1 MNEQIALGFGNNV
14 DYEIV
19 WDAAVFEDLIVH
31 YGISDAE
38 LTTDAVIA
46 SERDLVVS
54 ILAFLK
60 IAQGGERFVSTSA
73 LIEEFSQKFKK
84 KITLG
89 GTSVRAAIA
98 MHKLGCSSAL
108 HLVTVNDHVR
118 RLIPPNSP
126 FVCSSGQDS
135 LHPHLIVQFG
145 KDVRVKAGDIDI
157 RASQANRLIYHSD
170 DDNIA
175 MNINEDFAELAIE
188 AKALLIS
195 GFNAMQSKPLLVAR
209 LESLKRI
216 IKRLPQDA
224 LVFYEDGGYFDLD
237 FSLLIYRA
245 LGKSIDIFSLNED
258 ELQAHLKRKVD
269 LLDAAQVQT
278 ALADLHKQLRIDTI
292 VLHTRHGALA
302 YGHGASRFAKPL
314 KVGTS
319 LATARFC
326 YGDDFTA
333 QHVRHIASRPPR
345 ADSAAFAEA
354 IQAMPGDKIVCAP
367 VADVPSMKAVTIGL
381 GDAFVGGFLSALL
394 PKIAPAPAD
403 IANALGNA

>member
-1 MNEQIALGFGNNV
+1 MNQRIALGFGNSV

-19 WDAAVFEDLIVH
+19 WDSKVFEDLIVH
-31 YGISDAE
+31 YNIRAAE

-46 SERDLVVS
+46 SERGLLVS

-60 IAQGGERFVSTSA
+60 IAQGGERFVSASA
-73 LIEEFSQKFKK
+73 LIEAFSQRFKK

-118 RLIPPNSP
+118 RLIPPDSR
-126 FVCSSGQDS
+126 FVCSNANDS
-135 LHPHLIVQFG
+135 SHPHLIVQFSQNAA
-145 KDVRVKAGDIDI
+145 VKAGDIDI
-157 RASQANRLIYHSD
+157 RASQPNRLIYHSD
-170 DDNIA
+170 PDNIA
-175 MNINEDFAELAIE
+175 MNINEDFAKFAVG

-195 GFNAMQSKPLLVAR
+195 GFNAMQSRRLLAVR

-237 FSLLIYRA
+237 YSHLIYRA
-245 LGKSIDIFSLNED
+245 LGKRIDIFSLNED
-258 ELQAHLKRKVD
+258 ELQAHLKRRVD
-269 LLDAAQVQT
+269 LLDAAQVRE
-278 ALADLHKQLRIDTI
+278 ALIDLHKQMRIDTI

-302 YGHGASRFAKPL
+302 YGQGADRFAKPL
-314 KVGTS
+314 KIGTS

-326 YGDDFTA
+326 YGDVFTA
-333 QHVRHIASRPPR
+333 RHVRHIRKRPAR
-345 ADSAAFAEA
+345 ADSAAFAES
-354 IQAMPGDKIVCAP
+354 IQSMLGDQVVCAP
-367 VADVPSMKAVTIGL
+367 VADVPSMKAVTVGL
-381 GDAFVGGFLSALL
+381 GDAFVGGFLSAL
-394 PKIAPAPAD
+394 
-403 IANALGNA
+403 

>member
-1 MNEQIALGFGNNV
+1 MNEHIALGFGSSV

-19 WDAAVFEDLIVH
+19 WDAAIFEDLIVH
-31 YGISDAE
+31 YSIRDAE

-60 IAQGGERFVSTSA
+60 IAQGGERFVSASA
-73 LIEEFSQKFKK
+73 LIEEFSRKFKK

-126 FVCSSGQDS
+126 FVCSSDQDS

-145 KDVRVKAGDIDI
+145 KNARVKAGDIDI

-175 MNINEDFAELAIE
+175 MNINEDFAKLAVG

-195 GFNAMQSKPLLVAR
+195 GFNAMQSRPLLAAR

-216 IKRLPQDA
+216 IKRLPEDA

-237 FSLLIYRA
+237 YSQLIYRA

-258 ELQAHLKRKVD
+258 ELQAHLKRRVD
-269 LLDAAQVQT
+269 LLDAAQLRR
-278 ALADLHKQLRIDTI
+278 ALGDLRQQLRIDTI

-302 YGHGASRFAKPL
+302 YGHGAYRFAKPL

-326 YGDDFTA
+326 YGDDVTA
-333 QHVRHIASRPPR
+333 QHVRHIGKRPPQ
-345 ADSAAFAEA
+345 ADSAAFAES
-354 IQAMPGDKIVCAP
+354 IQSMLGDKVVCAP

-381 GDAFVGGFLSALL
+381 GDAFVGGFLSAL
-394 PKIAPAPAD
+394 
-403 IANALGNA
+403 